1 MENLISTLDGLA
13 LRDVLDISVI
23 AFIVYQA
30 LRLIRGTRAW
40 QMTFGVVALV
50 VFYYMTR
57 FLDLRAAQVFLET
70 SFPYFIFS
78 LVVVFQ
84 SEIRRAL
91 AEIGR
96 GRILP
101 HLRGRSRE
109 SGLDDIVLACTTL
122 SGEGIG
128 ALIVLQGDIG
138 LENYIE
144 SGTRLDARLNYDL
157 LLSVFNPKS
166 TLHDGAVI
174 IADDRIVAAGCVLP
188 LTTDP
193 YLSRELGTRHR
204 AAIGVTQE
212 TDAIGIVVSEETGR
226 LSATRAG
233 EINLDLDASGLLMFL
248 KTALKMEEGSSNP

>member
-1 MENLISTLDGLA
+1 MENLIETLRSFDFFWDLI
-13 LRDVLDISVI
+13 DIAVI
-23 AFIVYQA
+23 AFIIYQA

-40 QMTFGVVALV
+40 QMTFGVLALV

-91 AEIGR
+91 AEIGK
-96 GRILP
+96 GRILSD
-101 HLRGRSRE
+101 LRGRNRG

-122 SGEGIG
+122 SDERIG
-128 ALIVLQGDIG
+128 ALIVLERDIG

-157 LLSVFNPKS
+157 LLTVFNPKS
-166 TLHDGAVI
+166 PLHDGAVI
-174 IADDRIVAAGCVLP
+174 ISADRIVAASCVLP

-204 AAIGVTQE
+204 AAIGITQE
-212 TDAIGIVVSEETGR
+212 SDAVGIVVSEETGR
-226 LSATRAG
+226 MSATQAG
-233 EINLDLDASGLLMFL
+233 EIKLNMDGSRLLRFL
-248 KTALKMEEGSSNP
+248 KTALEMGE